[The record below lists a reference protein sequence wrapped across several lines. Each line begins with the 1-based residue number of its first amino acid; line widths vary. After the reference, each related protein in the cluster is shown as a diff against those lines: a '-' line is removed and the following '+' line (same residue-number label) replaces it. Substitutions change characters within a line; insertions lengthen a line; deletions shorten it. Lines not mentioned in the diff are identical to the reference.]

1 MHSDIGT
8 LDVPYDKYQKV
19 FPTRWVSTAVD
30 DDAMDKNVLKGLAK
44 NREGD
49 DDLLRVTLFHAIWFD
64 ERMKYA
70 LLGVYDVWN
79 NNFNAFEGRSE
90 DEPIHALVEDC
101 RKKGKFKE
109 LRDLGSSQVY
119 FRRDPGFNMTLLFR
133 DPLARSTTPCKTTI
147 LYK

>member
-1 MHSDIGT
+1 MH
-8 LDVPYDKYQKV
+8 DKYQKV

-44 NREGD
+44 NRGGD
-49 DDLLRVTLFHAIWFD
+49 DDLFRVTLFHAIWFD
-64 ERMKYA
+64 ERMRYA
-70 LLGVYDVWN
+70 LLGVYEVWN

-90 DEPIHALVEDC
+90 DEPIHALVEEC